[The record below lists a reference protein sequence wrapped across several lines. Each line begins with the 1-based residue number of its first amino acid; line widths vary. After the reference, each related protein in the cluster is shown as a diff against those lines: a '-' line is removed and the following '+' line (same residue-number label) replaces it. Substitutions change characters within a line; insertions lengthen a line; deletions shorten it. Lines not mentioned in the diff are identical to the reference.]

1 MKNWK
6 ERQGVWVETDQGVGI
21 RNVEKVSISDGS
33 ENGTIE
39 IPTAYVDLVSSSGET
54 IAARIPESSLGNVR
68 IARRVAIPAARVA
81 HLSAEQLARL
91 GYA

>member
-1 MKNWK
+1 MKNWQD
-6 ERQGVWVETDQGVGI
+6 RQGVWVETDQGVGI
-21 RNVEKVSISDGS
+21 RTTEKTEIA
-33 ENGTIE
+33 GTGHAI
-39 IPTAYVDLVSSSGET
+39 TVAYVDMVDATTGET

-68 IARRVAIPAARVA
+68 IARRVAIPAARIA

>member
-1 MKNWK
+1 MKNWQD
-6 ERQGVWVETDQGVGI
+6 RQGVWVETDQGVGI
-21 RNVEKVSISDGS
+21 RTVEKIAI
-33 ENGTIE
+33 EGTDIAV
-39 IPTAYVDLVSSSGET
+39 AYVDMVNDAGET

-81 HLSAEQLARL
+81 HLTAEQLATL

>member
-1 MKNWK
+1 MNNWQD
-6 ERQGVWVETDQGVGI
+6 RQGVWVETDQGVGI
-21 RNVEKVSISDGS
+21 RTVEKIA
-33 ENGTIE
+33 IE
-39 IPTAYVDLVSSSGET
+39 GADIAVAYVDMVSDAGET

-68 IARRVAIPAARVA
+68 IARRVAIPAVRIA